1 MSDLIKEKEKNS
13 KNLKILKKYEWFNI
27 FCIKD
32 WKFKQIEEEEI
43 KEYDYII
50 EWKWN
55 NIIIDRD
62 KRKIR
67 PYVEDLLS
75 TMDIETKQVKLIRTN
90 TILIF
95 WLLFLSL
102 FSFYFSYSA
111 KSESKK
117 LNEIFKTIQKVQ
129 ILETQKNIIPN
140 I

>member
-1 MSDLIKEKEKNS
+1 MSDLIQEKEK
-13 KNLKILKKYEWFNI
+13 KDKKIKKYDWFNI

-32 WKFKQIEEEEI
+32 WKFNEIKEEEI

-62 KRKIR
+62 KRKVR

-95 WLLFLSL
+95 VLLFLSL

-129 ILETQKNIIPN
+129 IIETQKNIIPN

>member
-1 MSDLIKEKEKNS
+1 MSDLIKEKEK
-13 KNLKILKKYEWFNI
+13 KDKKIKKYDWFNI

-32 WKFKQIEEEEI
+32 WKFNEITEEDI

-62 KRKIR
+62 KRKVR

-90 TILIF
+90 TVFIF
-95 WLLFLSL
+95 VLLFLSL

-117 LNEIFKTIQKVQ
+117 LNEVFKTIQKVQ
-129 ILETQKNIIPN
+129 VIETQKNIIPN